1 MTDTTHLDNAVLDF
15 INGVRLPVMKKTPVQ
30 TGGVLTHVTKH
41 DGRVEEFEPNKLNK
55 WAEYAVKS
63 GGDWSMISLETVKRV
78 NNYCTTQEIHQTMI
92 NVCLMQEE
100 LKYSRVAARLEC
112 ASIRKNMDRFGISDR
127 GAFKTI
133 FDFYVDNNIWS
144 QDVLPEFNPVWEE
157 WYADLYK
164 IKLEFWQLKQWTDK
178 YRLTHKSECIET
190 PHVGILGIALALHG
204 DTQRAYDFARA
215 VLEGKI
221 NLPTPALNG
230 CRNGDFDSISCCLI
244 NGGDTAPSIGVAE
257 HIAYM
262 MTAKKAGIGVTM
274 TTRSKGDGVKGGRV
288 THLGKHGIFTAI
300 NSAVKMFTQIS
311 RGGSAT
317 VTYNVI
323 DPEIEEMLLWKT
335 QRVDIEQR
343 IDKIDYSLAY
353 NEAFLEAVIKDQE
366 WYLYSL
372 ADAPEL
378 YEYFFTAPDA
388 DSYNKA
394 VRKYILG
401 GGKVKQ
407 TKARTILK
415 SFLTGRQDTSRIYS
429 INVTRANKHTPFFDT
444 IYMSN
449 LCQEIMLPNRPYLD
463 MFDLY
468 AKEKSVGETAFCS
481 LAAINVYKVGV
492 TEYEKIAELALR
504 TVDRMIDL
512 APMMT
517 PAMKVDIVSR
527 RSIGIG
533 ITGLAGHLYKQGMD
547 YDGSEKSLNSVRR
560 LAERHYFW
568 LLKASQ
574 KMAREEGV
582 CVEGVNLNWLPC
594 DTKLTKAEP
603 TMDWESLRGKPRKHS
618 VLVAHMP
625 TESSAVFSDAP
636 NGLYP
641 VRNRVIYKK
650 CRLGAIQYIAPEGN
664 YKLAWDIDNIT
675 LAKYYGAV
683 QDWTDQ
689 GISADYYVDYS
700 RFPKGKV
707 PMSQLMKEWI
717 AQAKYGVKSQY
728 YLNSNDY
735 TGGSFQDVMAS
746 EVEEEGCVSC
756 KL

>member
-1 MTDTTHLDNAVLDF
+1 MTEVSNILSTN
-15 INGVRLPVMKKTPVQ
+15 PVARKP
-30 TGGVLTHVTKH
+30 GSGLTHVTKNG
-41 DGRVEEFEPNKLNK
+41 GRTEPFEPNKLNK

-78 NNYCTTQEIHQTMI
+78 NNYCTTKEIHQTMI
-92 NVCLMQEE
+92 NVCLMQED

-127 GAFKTI
+127 GEFKAI
-133 FDFYVDNNIWS
+133 FEFYIKNGIWS
-144 QDVLPEFNPVWEE
+144 QDVLPEYNPQWES
-157 WYADLYK
+157 WYRDLYR
-164 IKLEFWQLKQWTDK
+164 IKLEYWQLKQWTDK
-178 YRLTHKSECIET
+178 YRLTYKGECIET
-190 PHVGILGIALALHG
+190 PHTGVMGIALALHG
-204 DTQRAYDFARA
+204 DTQRAFNFAKA

-274 TTRSKGDGVKGGRV
+274 TTRSKGDAVKGGRV

-323 DPEIEEMLLWKT
+323 DPEIKEMLLWKT

-353 NEAFLEAVIKDQE
+353 NDAFVQAVIKDQD

-372 ADAPEL
+372 NDAPEL
-378 YEYFFTAPDA
+378 YEYFFTATSADEYSDA
-388 DSYNKA
+388 VK
-394 VRKYILG
+394 KYIIG
-401 GGKVKQ
+401 GGKVKV
-407 TKARTILK
+407 TKARDILK
-415 SFLTGRQDTSRIYS
+415 TFLTARQDTSRVYS
-429 INVTRANKHTPFFDT
+429 INVSRANKHTPFYDT

-449 LCQEIMLPNRPYLD
+449 LCQEIMLPNRPYTD

-468 AKEKSVGETAFCS
+468 ATENSVGETAFCS
-481 LAAINVYKVGV
+481 LAAINVYKVSV
-492 TEYEKIAELALR
+492 DEYEEIAELALR

-512 APMMT
+512 ATMMT
-517 PAMKVDIVSR
+517 PAMKADIMRR

-533 ITGLAGHLYKQGMD
+533 ITGLAGFLYSQGLD
-547 YDGSEKSLNSVRR
+547 YDGSEASLNTVRN
-560 LAERHYFW
+560 LAERHYYW

-574 KMAREEGV
+574 RMAQEEQM
-582 CVEGVNLNWLPC
+582 CVEGVDLNWLPI
-594 DTKLTKAEP
+594 DTRLSKAEP
-603 TMDWESLRGKPRKHS
+603 SMDWEPLRGKPRKHS

-650 CRLGAIQYIAPEGN
+650 CRLGAIQYIAPEGS
-664 YKLAWDIDNIT
+664 YKLAWDVDNIT
-675 LAKYYGAV
+675 MAKYYGVV
-683 QDWTDQ
+683 QDYTDQ
-689 GISADYYVDYS
+689 GISADYYVDYN
-700 RFPKGKV
+700 RYPKGKV

-717 AQAKYGVKSQY
+717 AQARYGVKSQY

-746 EVEEEGCVSC
+746 EAEEDACVSC